1 MTRVVLGSASAG
13 RLRVL
18 RQAGLDPL
26 VVVSEVD
33 EDTLIASLDADTP
46 PEAVVAKL
54 ANAKAAPSQHNYRRT
69 SPPTASCWVAIRCCS
84 TTMSYAASRVPQKQP
99 DASGLRWWEPP
110 DIC

>member
-33 EDTLIASLDADTP
+33 EGALIASLGADTP
-46 PEAVVAKL
+46 PEAVVANSPTPRPL
-54 ANAKAAPSQHNYRRT
+54 PSRPNCH
-69 SPPTASCWVAIRCCS
+69 
-84 TTMSYAASRVPQKQP
+84 
-99 DASGLRWWEPP
+99 
-110 DIC
+110 

>member
-33 EDTLIASLDADTP
+33 EDTLIASLDAGMP
-46 PEAVVAKL
+46 SEPLAFAEGVAAMMVCRIEEPQIIL
-54 ANAKAAPSQHNYRRT
+54 PSRDDIRQVLIDKTFGSLSERHLLRLRRT
-69 SPPTASCWVAIRCCS
+69 AVIERRDS
-84 TTMSYAASRVPQKQP
+84 
-99 DASGLRWWEPP
+99 
-110 DIC
+110 